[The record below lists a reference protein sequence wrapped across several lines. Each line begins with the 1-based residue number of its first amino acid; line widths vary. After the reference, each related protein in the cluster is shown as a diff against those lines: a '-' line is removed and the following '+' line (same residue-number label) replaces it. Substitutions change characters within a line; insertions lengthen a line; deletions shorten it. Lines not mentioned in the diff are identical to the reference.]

1 MHNPLPRP
9 SVTSWTQSG
18 NRQTFI
24 FLFTVWAEHKMIIK
38 NITYSSF
45 ESPYKSLRYE
55 KRSGGVRR
63 GGRERRYEAGLSCLI
78 CSICAKEC
86 RVEERRTQRDD
97 GRRIPRHIS
106 SFSLCSKPLNVKL
119 PDSDAAG
126 GATATARWAEES
138 VRVCVCRSTT
148 LFLYGVSVWVRW
160 NMLLFGIVISPV
172 EEKMIYVS
180 ICFFCSIWRPPA
192 AFTPNLVCEICLF

>member
-78 CSICAKEC
+78 CSICAKGC

-126 GATATARWAEES
+126 GATASAC
-138 VRVCVCRSTT
+138 VCVSKHNS
-148 LFLYGVSVWVRW
+148 FPVWCQCLSEVEHAVVW
-160 NMLLFGIVISPV
+160 NCNFPRRGKNDLCLNLL
-172 EEKMIYVS
+172 
-180 ICFFCSIWRPPA
+180 FCSIWRPPA

>member
-106 SFSLCSKPLNVKL
+106 SFSLCSKTLNVKL

-126 GATATARWAEES
+126 GATASACVCVSKHNSFPVWCQCLSEVEHAVVWNFPRRGKNDLCLNLLFLQHLTASCCFHTKFS
-138 VRVCVCRSTT
+138 VR
-148 LFLYGVSVWVRW
+148 F
-160 NMLLFGIVISPV
+160 
-172 EEKMIYVS
+172 
-180 ICFFCSIWRPPA
+180 
-192 AFTPNLVCEICLF
+192 CLF

>member
-45 ESPYKSLRYE
+45 ESPYKLLRYE

-63 GGRERRYEAGLSCLI
+63 GGRERRYEAGLSCSI

-97 GRRIPRHIS
+97 GRRIPRHYQT
-106 SFSLCSKPLNVKL
+106 VMQQ
-119 PDSDAAG
+119 
-126 GATATARWAEES
+126 GALQRQPVGRRRAC
-138 VRVCVCRSTT
+138 VCVCRSTT

-180 ICFFCSIWRPPA
+180 ICFFA
-192 AFTPNLVCEICLF
+192 ASDGLLLLSHQI

>member
-126 GATATARWAEES
+126 GATATALRAEES
-138 VRVCVCRSTT
+138 VCVCVEAQ
-148 LFLYGVSVWVRW
+148 LFSCMVSVFEWGGTCCCLEFPPSRKKW
-160 NMLLFGIVISPV
+160 FMSQFAFFAASDGLLLLSRQI
-172 EEKMIYVS
+172 
-180 ICFFCSIWRPPA
+180 
-192 AFTPNLVCEICLF
+192 

>member
-97 GRRIPRHIS
+97 GRRIPRHYQT
-106 SFSLCSKPLNVKL
+106 VMQQ
-119 PDSDAAG
+119 
-126 GATATARWAEES
+126 GALQRQPFGRRRAC
-138 VRVCVCRSTT
+138 VCVCVEAQ
-148 LFLYGVSVWVRW
+148 LFSCMVSVFEWGGTCCCLELEFPPSRKKW
-160 NMLLFGIVISPV
+160 FMSQFAFFAASDGLLLLSHQI
-172 EEKMIYVS
+172 
-180 ICFFCSIWRPPA
+180 
-192 AFTPNLVCEICLF
+192 

>member
-1 MHNPLPRP
+1 
-9 SVTSWTQSG
+9 
-18 NRQTFI
+18 
-24 FLFTVWAEHKMIIK
+24 MIIK

-78 CSICAKEC
+78 CSICAKGC

-126 GATATARWAEES
+126 GATATARRAEEC
-138 VRVCVCRSTT
+138 VCVCVCVEAQ
-148 LFLYGVSVWVRW
+148 LFSCMVSV
-160 NMLLFGIVISPV
+160 F
-172 EEKMIYVS
+172 E
-180 ICFFCSIWRPPA
+180 
-192 AFTPNLVCEICLF
+192 